1 MSRRTLLIVLVVSLA
16 VNLFLVGAVA
26 GGLVVGQKFRSE
38 RPQMSRGGGGPVQ
51 PLWRAGDALP
61 PPQAK
66 AYREALRGAG
76 PELRAAMREAR
87 AERAQT
93 WRALAAE
100 PFDAADAKQ
109 RLAQI
114 RQREADARGQIED
127 RIVDYAAD
135 LSPADR
141 AMLARGLTER
151 PGGAGSP
158 PRP

>member
-26 GGLVVGQKFRSE
+26 GGLVVGQKFRGD
-38 RPQMSRGGGGPVQ
+38 RPPMGRGGAPAQ
-51 PLWRAGDALP
+51 PLWRAGEALP

-93 WRALAAE
+93 WKALAAE
-100 PFDAADAKQ
+100 PFDAAAAKQ

-141 AMLARGLTER
+141 ALLARGLTER
-151 PGGAGSP
+151 PRREGPP